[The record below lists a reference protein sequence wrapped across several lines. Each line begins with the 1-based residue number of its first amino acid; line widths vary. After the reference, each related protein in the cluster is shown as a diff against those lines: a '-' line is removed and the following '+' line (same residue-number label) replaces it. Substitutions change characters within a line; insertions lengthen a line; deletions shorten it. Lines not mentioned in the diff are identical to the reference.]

1 MDMVYYISS
10 GMEPCTSI
18 QSSTDTGFSRG
29 GAASLAVAKAHAV
42 LASSCALESA
52 MRRLDAL
59 ANVVKSSGF
68 C

>member
-42 LASSCALESA
+42 LLRLCSVKST
-52 MRRLDAL
+52 MRRSDAL
-59 ANVVKSSGF
+59 ANLVNSYGSG
-68 C
+68 